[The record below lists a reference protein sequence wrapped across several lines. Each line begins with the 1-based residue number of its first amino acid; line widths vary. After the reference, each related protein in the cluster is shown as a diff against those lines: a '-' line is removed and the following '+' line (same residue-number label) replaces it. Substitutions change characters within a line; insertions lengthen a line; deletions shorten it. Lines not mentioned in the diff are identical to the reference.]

1 GCRAGA
7 RAADDAGAPAGC
19 AGRRADRRVER
30 PQPAARV
37 RRRGAHRRPA
47 RSGPAAHRRSD
58 AHRGDH
64 QRRDRR
70 AQAAARRRRGGDHQ
84 VDRGDDRARG
94 AGHGRTGAGEAA
106 AAVTAAKAFSRAAGA
121 VALHRIGK
129 AFRRGAVRGT
139 GLDTVGE
146 LSIFAGV
153 KADRQVKALPKPA
166 SPPWDK
172 GIQPISRDSYYSAI
186 ACGKQGGANP
196 TCVFWDTGLCKND
209 DFTLTMYTPYKQVA
223 YEVWQAVKN
232 KQEAPTPSYADAQR
246 TRITVGV
253 TAAPAAKNPIAGV
266 TIKRGGAAIKP
277 VTQSLETGGGGKF
290 IFDFPAFAPGAEI
303 AIELAGRARTVT
315 CAVDKSVL
323 ATFR

>member
-1 GCRAGA
+1 GA
-7 RAADDAGAPAGC
+7 AAGC

-30 PQPAARV
+30 LQPAARV

-106 AAVTAAKAFSRAAGA
+106 AAVAAAKAFRRAAVA
-121 VALHRIGK
+121 FALHRIGNG
-129 AFRRGAVRGT
+129 FRAGAVGGT
-139 GLDTVGE
+139 GMEAIVTRALLKGATG
-146 LSIFAGV
+146 GG
-153 KADRQVKALPKPA
+153 QVKALPKPA

-196 TCVFWDTGLCKND
+196 MCVFWDTGLCKND

-232 KQEAPTPSYADAQR
+232 KQEAPTP
-246 TRITVGV
+246 
-253 TAAPAAKNPIAGV
+253 
-266 TIKRGGAAIKP
+266 
-277 VTQSLETGGGGKF
+277 
-290 IFDFPAFAPGAEI
+290 
-303 AIELAGRARTVT
+303 
-315 CAVDKSVL
+315 
-323 ATFR
+323 